1 MAQEGQLGF
10 RKAYKQTGKPGN
22 AVASGDGVKNMDS
35 GKSGSQRAVS
45 QVSEGKK
52 KNVHN

>member
-22 AVASGDGVKNMDS
+22 AVAPGAGTTNANS
-35 GKSGSQRAVS
+35 GKSGSQRAIS
-45 QVSEGKK
+45 QVKEGNR

>member
-1 MAQEGQLGF
+1 MADQLGY

-22 AVASGDGVKNMDS
+22 AVAPGAGVKADS
-35 GKSGSQRAVS
+35 GKSGSDRAKC
-45 QVSEGKK
+45 QVSTAKK